1 MVIRITM
8 ITSLLEEKLREED
21 FEHKNELNRNYLN
34 KISIIW
40 SEFNNLQKVI
50 DQINTVMIIFT

>member
-21 FEHKNELNRNYLN
+21 FEHKDELNRNYLN